1 VIFLNISKNSLFLKV
16 FANLFA
22 HTEQQFTVQSLQ
34 RKGKEEGGKRK
45 KKGKKEGKRE
55 EERR

>member
-1 VIFLNISKNSLFLKV
+1 L
-16 FANLFA
+16 FANFFA

-45 KKGKKEGKRE
+45 KKGKKEGKRD